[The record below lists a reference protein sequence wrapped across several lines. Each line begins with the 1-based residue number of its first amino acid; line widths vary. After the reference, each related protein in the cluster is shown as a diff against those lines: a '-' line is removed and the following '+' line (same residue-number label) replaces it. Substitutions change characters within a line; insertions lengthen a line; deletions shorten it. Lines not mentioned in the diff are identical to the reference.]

1 MAIFKW
7 TWDPLRELRTLREGV
22 ERTFGRYGRLFDSPT
37 DHTPPVN
44 VYRDDDGVTVTA
56 EVPGVLSR
64 DISIVTEGDV
74 LRISAKRSA
83 SEGVRDEDYHRREER
98 SFGEFSRELRLPAGL
113 DAEKIDARLADG
125 VLTVRLPKSE
135 AAKPRRIEVSS
146 GS

>member
-7 TWDPLRELRTLREGV
+7 TWDPWRELRTLREDV
-22 ERTFGRYGRLFDSPT
+22 ERTIGRYGRLFGSPG
-37 DHTPPVN
+37 DHTPPMN
-44 VYRDDDGVTVTA
+44 VYQDDEGVTVTA

-64 DISIVTEGDV
+64 DISIETEGDV

-83 SEGVRDEDYHRREER
+83 PEGVKDEDYHRREK
-98 SFGEFSRELRLPAGL
+98 SFAEFSRELRLPAGL
-113 DAEKIDARLADG
+113 DAEKVDARLADG
-125 VLTVRLPKSE
+125 VLTVRLPRSD

>member
-7 TWDPLRELRTLREGV
+7 TWDPWRELRTLREDV
-22 ERTFGRYGRLFDSPT
+22 ERTFGRYGRLFGSPG
-37 DHTPPVN
+37 DHTPQVN

-64 DISIVTEGDV
+64 DISIETEGDV

-83 SEGVRDEDYHRREER
+83 PEGVRDEDYHRREG